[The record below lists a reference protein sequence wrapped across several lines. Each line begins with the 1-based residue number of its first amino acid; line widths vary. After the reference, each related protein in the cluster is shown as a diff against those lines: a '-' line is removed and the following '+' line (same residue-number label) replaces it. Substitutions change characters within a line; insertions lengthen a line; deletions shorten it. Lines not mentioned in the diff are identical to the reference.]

1 MVGNGVTEPTADSTV
16 NSLAPFAFGHGLI
29 SQTTWSK
36 IQDCNGGETPTGTGV
51 GGTTRGLAMEAVA
64 VTRSEQ
70 RGRL

>member
-36 IQDCNGGETPTGTGV
+36 IQDCNGGETPTGTGF
-51 GGTTRGLAMEAVA
+51 GAPTRGCTKEAA
-64 VTRSEQ
+64 ALMRSI
-70 RGRL
+70 